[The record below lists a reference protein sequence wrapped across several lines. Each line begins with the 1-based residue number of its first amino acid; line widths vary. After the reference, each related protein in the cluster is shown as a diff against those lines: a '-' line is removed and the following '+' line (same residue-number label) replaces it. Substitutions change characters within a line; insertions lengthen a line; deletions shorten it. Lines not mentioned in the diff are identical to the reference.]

1 MITAIRVSLGP
12 RSYPIYLDH
21 SYARLPRLLE
31 GLAVGPDAVVVSHRS
46 LLERFGASLTAPLRK
61 AGWSVGTISVPE
73 SELSKSYE
81 TAESVMRRLVG
92 LTRMRSPL
100 LIAFGGGVVGDLTG
114 FVAAVFRRGIPYIHV
129 PTTLLAQV
137 DSAIG
142 GKVGVDLPAAKNM
155 VGAFYQPRAV
165 FNQLDIIRTLP
176 PRQRRCGLSEII
188 KYAAIADPFLF
199 RFLER
204 NMGACLS
211 LEPRA
216 VRLMVERC
224 CRIKARV
231 VSADERETRGVRTQL
246 NFGHTLGHALETVT
260 GYTRFTH
267 GEAIAVGMACAS
279 RLSVEMKLLPAR
291 EHERLTSL
299 LREAGLPTQVSGV
312 CLEELKQALRHDK
325 KFIHGAVRLVLLR
338 AIGRVVVSEA
348 APTDLLW
355 RCIRRHVAE
364 SR

>member
-1 MITAIRVSLGP
+1 MMTVIRVSLGP
-12 RSYPIYLDH
+12 RSYPICLDR

-31 GLAVGPDAVVVSHRS
+31 DLQLGPDAVVVSHRS
-46 LLERFGASLTAPLRK
+46 LLDRFGPSLIGPLRK
-61 AGWSVGTISVPE
+61 AGWSVEALTVPE

-81 TAESVMRRLVG
+81 TAERLMRQLVG
-92 LTRMRSPL
+92 LTRMRAPL
-100 LIAFGGGVVGDLTG
+100 LIAFGGGVIGDLTG
-114 FVAAVFRRGIPYIHV
+114 FVAAVFRRGIPYVQV

-142 GKVGVDLPAAKNM
+142 GKVGVDLPSAKNM

-165 FNQLDIIRTLP
+165 FNHLDIVRTLP
-176 PRQRRCGLSEII
+176 VRQRRSGLSEII
-188 KYAAIADPFLF
+188 KYAAIADPPLF

-204 NMGACLS
+204 EMGACLELS
-211 LEPRA
+211 PRA

-231 VSADERETRGVRTQL
+231 VGLDERETRGLRTQL

-260 GYTRFTH
+260 GYRRFTH

-279 RLSVEMKLLPAR
+279 SLSVEQGLLPRR
-291 EHERLTSL
+291 EHERLLRL
-299 LREAGLPTQVSGV
+299 LEEAGLTTRTSGV
-312 CLEELKQALRHDK
+312 CLEELRQALRYDK

-338 AIGRVVVSEA
+338 GVGRVVVSEA
-348 APTDLLW
+348 VPTDALW
-355 RCIRRHVAE
+355 RAIRRHVAE
-364 SR
+364 S